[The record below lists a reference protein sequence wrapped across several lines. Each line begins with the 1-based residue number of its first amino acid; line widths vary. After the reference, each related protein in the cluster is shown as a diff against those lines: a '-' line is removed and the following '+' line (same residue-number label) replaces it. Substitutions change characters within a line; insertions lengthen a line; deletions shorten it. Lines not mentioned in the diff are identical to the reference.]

1 MCEYISQSVLRDA
14 QGQQQVF
21 KHFHTLL
28 KSLSKAVLED
38 AQQHDNN
45 SSSSPYYT
53 TSASAT
59 AAATAAAALQHDD
72 STDGLLTPH

>member
-1 MCEYISQSVLRDA
+1 VYECNSQSVLRDA
-14 QGQQQVF
+14 QGQQQGF

-38 AQQHDNN
+38 AQQHDNI

-53 TSASAT
+53 TTT
-59 AAATAAAALQHDD
+59 AAATAAAAALQHND

>member
-1 MCEYISQSVLRDA
+1 MFICVLQSVLRDA
-14 QGQQQVF
+14 QGQQQGF

-28 KSLSKAVLED
+28 KSLSKAVLDD
-38 AQQHDNN
+38 AQHDNN

-53 TSASAT
+53 SATSAAAT
-59 AAATAAAALQHDD
+59 TAAAAAFQHDA